1 MAEQTGGV
9 LAAIS
14 DEIAGAVERAGRSV
28 VTVHARRRIPATG
41 IAWQSGVVVT
51 ADHVVE
57 RDEDIRV
64 SLAGGQEMAATLAGR
79 DPGSD
84 LAVLRVSGADL
95 QPAERGPSESV
106 KVGHFVLALGQTA
119 SERAMASFGVVSA
132 IGGSW
137 RTARGGVVDGYVRAD
152 LVLYP
157 GFSGGP
163 LVDTRGRVVGLN
175 SSYLAQGQA
184 LAIPTSAVDAIVQT
198 LLTQGSVKRGYLGVT
213 SRPVRLPTSL
223 KEKLGLTQETGLLI
237 MGVET
242 DSPADSGG
250 LLMGDV
256 IVGLGGQEVADSQ
269 DLQAALGP
277 STVGKPTEVT
287 VARGGEQRTV
297 SVTPM
302 ARD

>member
-1 MAEQTGGV
+1 MAERTEGL

-14 DEIAGAVERAGRSV
+14 DEIASAVERAGRSV

-41 IAWQSGVVVT
+41 VAWQNGVVVT
-51 ADHVVE
+51 ADHVLE

-64 SLAGGQEMAATLAGR
+64 SLAGGQEVAATLAGR

-84 LAVLRVSGADL
+84 LAVLRVAEAGLD
-95 QPAERGPSESV
+95 PAERGEPDSV

-119 SERAMASFGVVSA
+119 SERPMASFGVVSA

-137 RTARGGVVDGYVRAD
+137 RTARGGVLDGYVRAD

-163 LVDTRGRVVGLN
+163 LVDTSGRVVGLN
-175 SSYLAQGQA
+175 SSHLAQGQA
-184 LAIPTSAVDAIVQT
+184 LAIPTAAVDVIVQT

-213 SRPVRLPTSL
+213 SRPVRLPSSL
-223 KEKLGLTQETGLLI
+223 KQKLGLSQETGLLV
-237 MGVET
+237 MGVEN
-242 DSPADSGG
+242 DSPADRGG

-256 IVGLGGQEVADSQ
+256 IVSVGGQEVADSQ
-269 DLQAALGP
+269 DLQSALGP
-277 STVGKPTEVT
+277 ATVGKAIEIT
-287 VARGGEQRTV
+287 VVRGGERRGV
-297 SVTPM
+297 GVTPA
-302 ARD
+302 ARE